1 MSQLLVV
8 SLVNGASARVTL
20 SDGDRTTI
28 ESTIS
33 SPPGSTLRGQIEG
46 ISCEFQL
53 KVRSCRKTGEKFTI
67 DGRVINAS
75 RQMRETLRN
84 HLSQGA
90 ENQLVEE

>member
-1 MSQLLVV
+1 MHVALQ
-8 SLVNGASARVTL
+8 NGGSARVTL

-33 SPPGSTLRGQIEG
+33 SPPGSTLRGAIED

-53 KVRSCRKTGEKFTI
+53 KVRSCRKIGDGFLI

-75 RQMRETLRN
+75 RQMRETLKN
-84 HLSQGA
+84 VLTEK
-90 ENQLVEE
+90 ENDH